1 MTDRILAAFIGAT
14 FAIVLNQTIMTYS
27 ERENRDSDRHWR
39 QVAECEADGGQVV
52 VDGDNWF
59 QGCVLP

>member
-14 FAIVLNQTIMTYS
+14 FAIVLNQTILKFS
-27 ERENRDSDRHWR
+27 ENRDSERHWR
-39 QVAECEADGGQVV
+39 QVAACEAEGGQVV